1 MIDPSS
7 SSSSPRPAEPAGP
20 YEGFGGRVGR
30 TFAGSE
36 SWWPARPT
44 PSASAPNVVVVLVD
58 DLGFADLGCYGSEI
72 PTPNLDRL
80 AADGV
85 QFTNFHVTPM
95 CSPTRAALLT
105 GVNPH
110 RAGAGH
116 VANSDPGFPGYAAE
130 LADDVATAAELF
142 RDAGYHTIAIG
153 KWHLT
158 KDADLSEA
166 GPRHAWPCQRGFDRY
181 YGVLDAFTNLHH
193 PHRLV
198 EDNHTVPVDRYPD
211 DYYVTDDLTDRAIDY
226 IRHAR
231 ASNPTQPFFCYFAHI
246 AVHAPLQCKPSDHDR
261 HRGRYDAGW
270 DALREARHRRQVE
283 LGLLP
288 EGTPLPP
295 PNHEP
300 GDEVPAWD
308 SLDPA
313 DQRLYARYMEVYAA
327 MVDSVDQSVGRLLDA
342 LEELGVAD
350 NTIVCFL
357 SDNGA
362 SREGEVAGTTAYFR
376 TLVSTNVSDIEDVD
390 FDRDR
395 IDLAGTPQALV
406 HYPRG
411 WAMASN
417 TPFRLYKINAHAG
430 GHSVPFILNWP
441 AGQRDPDLVARGR
454 RDQWSHVTD
463 LLPTLC
469 DLAGVTRPA
478 ERNGLVLQ
486 PVNGVSLAP
495 VLRDPDAPHDHGSQY
510 TEMSGHRGFY
520 DGEGWEIVTRHG
532 ALTPFG
538 DHEWELYDL
547 CTDRTE
553 TRDLAAEQPERVA
566 TLAEGWEQAAR
577 ENQVYPLD
585 EGSRLR
591 YLVRPPYEDH
601 LDHPVRIVAGTHTLE
616 RYRSQLLIQWRSF
629 TVDVEVDHRPGDR
642 GVLVAHGD
650 QGGGYALYVVDAASP
665 LLGDAPDRP
674 DRPDRPDDD
683 PDLGELV
690 FVHNGYGK
698 LTVVPCGPL
707 AAGDAGIRLDMAAPG
722 GWQWNARV
730 LVGDEVRAEAPALLM
745 LGAMAPFEGVD
756 VGIDR
761 RSPVWWPLYE
771 QHGPFPYTGALRAVT
786 YTPGER
792 APDSGTR
799 FLELLRDIGMRY
811 E

>member
-1 MIDPSS
+1 MSGDLSSAGADDEYEGRAERRPS
-7 SSSSPRPAEPAGP
+7 GP

-36 SWWPARPT
+36 SWWPPRPQ
-44 PSASAPNVVVVLVD
+44 PGPDAPNVVIVLVD
-58 DLGFADLGCYGSEI
+58 DLGFADLSCYGSEI
-72 PTPNLDRL
+72 PTPNIDRL

-130 LADDVATAAELF
+130 LAEDVATAAELF
-142 RDAGYHTIAIG
+142 RDAGYHTIAVG

-158 KDADLSEA
+158 KDADLSDA
-166 GPRHAWPCQRGFDRY
+166 GPRHSWPLQRGFDRY

-198 EDNHTVPVDRYPD
+198 EDNHTVEIDQYPEG
-211 DYYVTDDLTDRAIDY
+211 YYVTDDLTDRAIAM
-226 IRHAR
+226 IRQAR
-231 ASNPTQPFFCYFAHI
+231 ASNPSQPFFCYFAHI
-246 AVHAPLQCKPSDHDR
+246 AVHAPLQCKESDLER

-270 DALREARHRRQVE
+270 DVLREERHRRQIE

-288 EGTPLPP
+288 AGTALPP
-295 PNHEP
+295 RNSEE
-300 GDEVPAWD
+300 GDEVLPWD
-308 SLDPA
+308 ELDPA

-327 MVDSVDQSVGRLLDA
+327 MVDSVDQSVGRLYAA
-342 LEELGVAD
+342 LEETGDAD
-350 NTIVCFL
+350 NTIFLFL

-362 SREGEVAGTTAYFR
+362 SREGEAAGTTAYFR
-376 TLVSTNVSDIEDVD
+376 SLVSKNATDIEDHD
-390 FDRDR
+390 FDLER
-395 IDLAGTPQALV
+395 IDLAGSARALV

-417 TPFRLYKINAHAG
+417 TPFRLYKINTHAG
-430 GHSVPFILNWP
+430 GHSVPFILHWP
-441 AGQRDPDLVARGR
+441 AGQRAREKAAVNGGR
-454 RDQWSHVTD
+454 RDQWAHVTD

-469 DLAGVTRPA
+469 DLTGVPRPA
-478 ERNGLVLQ
+478 ERNGHVLQ
-486 PVNGVSLAP
+486 PLNGVSLAP
-495 VLRDPDAPHDHGSQY
+495 VLRDPSAPHDHGSQY
-510 TEMSGHRGFY
+510 TEMSGNRGFY
-520 DGEGWEIVTRHG
+520 DGERWEIVTRHPD
-532 ALTPFG
+532 LTPFG

-547 CTDRTE
+547 ANDRTE
-553 TRDLAAEQPERVA
+553 TTDLAAEHPEKVA
-566 TLAEGWEQAAR
+566 ELAEAWERAAR

-591 YLVRPPYEDH
+591 YVIRPEYE
-601 LDHPVRIVAGTHTLE
+601 LPFEAPVRIAAGTHTLE

-629 TVDVEVDHRPGDR
+629 TVDVEVEHRAGDH

-650 QGGGYALYVVDAASP
+650 QGGGYALYV
-665 LLGDAPDRP
+665 L
-674 DRPDRPDDD
+674 DDD
-683 PDLGELV
+683 ELT

-698 LTVVPCGPL
+698 VSVTRCGPL
-707 AAGDAGIRLDMAAPG
+707 PEGSVRVRLDVVAPG
-722 GWQWNARV
+722 SWRWDVRV
-730 LVGDEVRAEAPALLM
+730 LVDDGTGGRCVGEVADLLM
-745 LGAMAPFEGVD
+745 LGAMAPFEGID

-761 RSPVWWPLYE
+761 RSPVWWDVYE
-771 QHGPFPYTGALRAVT
+771 EHGPFPYTGGLRAVT

-792 APDSGTR
+792 APDAGTR
-799 FLELLRDIGMRY
+799 FLDLLREIGMRY

>member
-1 MIDPSS
+1 MTHTPVPD
-7 SSSSPRPAEPAGP
+7 GP
-20 YEGFGGRVGR
+20 YEGFEGTVGR
-30 TFAGSE
+30 TFAGST
-36 SWWPARPT
+36 SWWPPRPEADG
-44 PSASAPNVVVVLVD
+44 SRPNVVVILVD

-80 AADGV
+80 ASEGI

-142 RDAGYHTIAIG
+142 SDSGYHTIAIG

-158 KDADLSEA
+158 KDSDLSEA

-211 DYYVTDDLTDRAIDY
+211 GYYVTDDLTDRAIDY
-226 IRHAR
+226 IRHSH
-231 ASNPTQPFFCYFAHI
+231 ASNPGQPFFCYFAHI
-246 AVHAPLQCKPSDHDR
+246 AVHAPLQCKPEDHDR
-261 HRGRYDAGW
+261 HRGRYDLGW
-270 DALREARHRRQVE
+270 DELRAQRHRRQIE

-295 PNHEP
+295 PNFEE
-300 GDEVPAWD
+300 GDEVPPWD

-313 DQRLYARYMEVYAA
+313 DQALFSRYMEVYAA

-362 SREGEVAGTTAYFR
+362 SREGEAAGTTSYFR
-376 TLVSTNVSDIEDVD
+376 SLVSKNVTDIEDID
-390 FDRDR
+390 YDRSR
-395 IDLAGTPQALV
+395 MDLAGTPQALV

-417 TPFRLYKINAHAG
+417 TPFRLYKINTHAG
-430 GHSVPFILNWP
+430 GHSVAFLMRWP
-441 AGQRDPDLVARGR
+441 AGSVPDDSGRRALTPGR
-454 RDQWSHVTD
+454 RDQWAHVTD

-469 DLAGVTRPA
+469 ELTGVDRPA
-478 ERNGLVLQ
+478 RRRGIVLQ
-486 PVNGVSLAP
+486 PLDGISLAP
-495 VLRDPDAPHDHGSQY
+495 VLTDPAAVHDHGSQY
-510 TEMSGHRGFY
+510 TEMNGHRGFY
-520 DGEGWEIVTRHG
+520 DGRRWEIVTRHRP
-532 ALTPFG
+532 LTEFG

-547 CTDRTE
+547 SADRTQ
-553 TRDLAAEQPERVA
+553 TRNLAAEHPEVVA
-566 TLAEGWEQAAR
+566 ALSAGWEEAAR
-577 ENQVYPLD
+577 RNQVYPLD

-591 YLVRPPYEDH
+591 YVVRPSYEEPYQQ
-601 LDHPVRIVAGTHTLE
+601 PVRIVGGTHTLE
-616 RYRSQLLIQWRSF
+616 RYRSQMLIQWRSF
-629 TVDVEVDHRPGDR
+629 TVDVEMVHRPSDR

-650 QGGGYALYVVDAASP
+650 QGGGYGLYVVDP
-665 LLGDAPDRP
+665 
-674 DRPDRPDDD
+674 
-683 PDLGELV
+683 GELV
-690 FVHNGYGK
+690 FVHNGYGP
-698 LTVVPCGPL
+698 LTVLDCGSLP
-707 AAGDAGIRLDMAAPG
+707 GGEPRVRLEVTAPG
-722 GWQWNARV
+722 NWTWDVRV
-730 LVGDEVRAEAPALLM
+730 LVDDMVRAEVSGLVM
-745 LGAMAPFEGVD
+745 LGAMAPFEGID

-761 RSPVWWPLYE
+761 RSPVWWETYE
-771 QHGPFPYTGALRAVT
+771 AHGPFPYSGRLRAVT
-786 YTPGER
+786 YTPGDR
-792 APDSGTR
+792 APDAGTN
-799 FLELLRDIGMRY
+799 FIDLLREIGMRY

>member
-1 MIDPSS
+1 MSDVTAGEASTGGEAGGS
-7 SSSSPRPAEPAGP
+7 AAAGP
-20 YEGFGGRVGR
+20 YEGFGGRVGN

-36 SWWPARPT
+36 SWWPPRPQAD
-44 PSASAPNVVVVLVD
+44 PDAPNVVVVLVD

-72 PTPNLDRL
+72 PTPNIDRL
-80 AADGV
+80 AAEGV

-142 RDAGYHTIAIG
+142 RDSGYHTIAIG

-158 KDADLSEA
+158 KDADLSDA
-166 GPRHAWPCQRGFDRY
+166 GPRHSWPCQRGFDRY

-198 EDNHTVPVDRYPD
+198 QDNHTVEVDRYPD
-211 DYYVTDDLTDRAIDY
+211 GYYVTDDLTDRAISF
-226 IRHAR
+226 IRHAK
-231 ASNPTQPFFCYFAHI
+231 ASNPSQPFFCYFAHI
-246 AVHAPLQCKPSDHDR
+246 AVHAPLQCKESDHDR

-270 DALREARHRRQVE
+270 DALRAARHARQVE

-288 EGTPLPP
+288 EGTVLPP
-295 PNHEP
+295 RNTEA
-300 GDEVPAWD
+300 GDDVTPWD
-308 SLDPA
+308 DLDPA
-313 DQRLYARYMEVYAA
+313 DQALYSRYMEVYAA
-327 MVDSVDQSVGRLLDA
+327 MVDSVDQSVGRLYAA
-342 LEELGVAD
+342 LEETGDAD
-350 NTIVCFL
+350 NTIFLFL

-362 SREGEVAGTTAYFR
+362 SREGEAAGTTAYFR
-376 TLVSTNVSDIEDVD
+376 SLVSKNATDIEDLD
-390 FDRDR
+390 FDRER
-395 IDLAGTPQALV
+395 IDLAGTAQALV

-417 TPFRLYKINAHAG
+417 TPFRLYKINTHAG
-430 GHSVPFILNWP
+430 GHSVPFILHWP
-441 AGQRDPDLVARGR
+441 AGQRERGHVAGAVTGGR

-478 ERNGLVLQ
+478 ERDGHVLQ
-486 PVNGVSLAP
+486 PLNGVSLQP
-495 VLRDPDAPHDHGSQY
+495 VLVDPEARHDHGSQY

-520 DGEGWEIVTRHG
+520 DGERFEVVTRHE

-547 CTDRTE
+547 ESDRTE
-553 TRDLAAEQPERVA
+553 TTNLADANPDLVAELAAGFER
-566 TLAEGWEQAAR
+566 AAR

-591 YLVRPPYEDH
+591 YVIRPDYE
-601 LDHPVRIVAGTHTLE
+601 LPLEAPVRIAAGTHTLE

-629 TVDVEVDHRPGDR
+629 DVDVEVTHAEGDQ

-650 QGGGYALYVVDAASP
+650 QGGGYGLYVVD
-665 LLGDAPDRP
+665 
-674 DRPDRPDDD
+674 
-683 PDLGELV
+683 GELV

-698 LTVVPCGPL
+698 LNVLRCGTL
-707 AAGDAGIRLDMAAPG
+707 APGDHQIRLEVTAPG
-722 GWQWNARV
+722 NWRWNVRV
-730 LVGDEVRAEAPALLM
+730 LVDGAPVGKVDDLLM

-761 RSPVWWPLYE
+761 RSPVWWEVYE
-771 QHGPFPYTGALRAVT
+771 QHGPFPYSGHLAAVT
-786 YTPGER
+786 YTPGDR
-792 APDSGTR
+792 APDAGTN
-799 FLELLRDIGMRY
+799 FLDLLREIGMRY

>member
-1 MIDPSS
+1 MSDPTS
-7 SSSSPRPAEPAGP
+7 PAGP

-36 SWWPARPT
+36 SWWPERSQAGEG
-44 PSASAPNVVVVLVD
+44 APNVVVILAD
-58 DLGFADLGCYGSEI
+58 DLGFSDLGCYGSEI
-72 PTPNLDRL
+72 PTPNLDRM
-80 AADGV
+80 AAAGV

-142 RDAGYHTIAIG
+142 RDAGYHTMAIG

-158 KDADLSEA
+158 KDSDLSEA

-198 EDNHTVPVDRYPD
+198 EDNHTVKVDRYPD
-211 DYYVTDDLTDRAIDY
+211 GYYVTDDLTDRAIDY

-231 ASNPTQPFFCYFAHI
+231 VSNPTQPFFCYFAHI

-261 HRGRYDAGW
+261 HRGRYALGW
-270 DALREARHRRQVE
+270 DQLRQERHERQVE

-288 EGTPLPP
+288 AGTKLPP
-295 PNHEP
+295 PNQEP
-300 GDEVPAWD
+300 GDEAPPWE

-327 MVDSVDQSVGRLLDA
+327 MVDSIDQSVGRLMDA
-342 LEELGVAD
+342 LEDLGVAD

-362 SREGEVAGTTAYFR
+362 SREGETAGTTAYFR
-376 TLVSTNVSDIEDVD
+376 SLVSKNVTDIEDHD
-390 FDRDR
+390 FDRQR
-395 IDLAGTPQALV
+395 IDRAGTPQALV

-417 TPFRLYKINAHAG
+417 TPFRLYKINTHAG
-430 GHSVPFILNWP
+430 GHSVPFVMDWP
-441 AGQRDPDLVARGR
+441 AGRTELNRVVPGR

-463 LLPTLC
+463 ILPTLC
-469 DLAGVTRPA
+469 ELAGVDRPDRRA
-478 ERNGLVLQ
+478 GQQLQ
-486 PVNGVSLAP
+486 PLNGISLGP
-495 VLRDPDAPHDHGSQY
+495 VLSDPASTHDHGSQY

-520 DGEGWEIVTRHG
+520 DGSGWEIVTRHSPM
-532 ALTPFG
+532 TEFG

-547 CTDRTE
+547 NNDRTE
-553 TRDLAAEQPERVA
+553 TTNLASENPDLVA
-566 TLAEGWEQAAR
+566 SLAEGWERAAR

-585 EGSRLR
+585 EGTRLR
-591 YLVRPPYEDH
+591 YVIRPPYEGH
-601 LDHPVRIVAGTHTLE
+601 MELPVRIPAGTHTLE

-629 TVDVEVDHRPGDR
+629 LVDVDVDHHAGAS
-642 GVLVAHGD
+642 GVLFAHGD
-650 QGGGYALYVVDAASP
+650 QGGGYALYVLAPDSP
-665 LLGDAPDRP
+665 LLGPPTDTTHSAGDSA
-674 DRPDRPDDD
+674 
-683 PDLGELV
+683 GELV

-698 LTVVPCGPL
+698 LTILRCGPIP
-707 AAGDAGIRLDMAAPG
+707 AGSTSLRLDMEAPG
-722 GWQWNARV
+722 GWVWNARI
-730 LVGDEVRAEAPALLM
+730 LVGGELRAEAESLLM
-745 LGAMAPFEGVD
+745 LAAMAPFEGID

-761 RSPVWWPLYE
+761 RSPVWWDLYE
-771 QHGPFPYTGALRAVT
+771 QHGPFPYDGDLRAVT

-799 FLELLRDIGMRY
+799 FVDLLREIGMRY